1 MSIRNARDEIL
12 AFWFENAPDMNKW
25 FMKSRD
31 FDEYIRTEFSS
42 TLERGEELVDWADTP
57 SGFVALIVLLD
68 QFSRQIWRGSP
79 KAFAY
84 DALALRIATSK
95 LDEHYPRLK
104 KFERMFAIMPL
115 MHAED
120 ANAQTRCVLK
130 VEEEAADGDPRLLAA
145 HDQVGVVLRHRG
157 AIFLRVD
164 AAGDAGGERAARSAA
179 ATRRRRAPLR
189 ARFFSS
195 RIELTAIDA
204 FAGHPVVLQLV
215 RAL

>member
-1 MSIRNARDEIL
+1 MSIRSTRDEIL

-84 DALALRIATSK
+84 DALALRVATSK
-95 LDEHYPRLK
+95 LDEHYPQLQR
-104 KFERMFAIMPL
+104 FERMFAIMPL

-120 ANAQTRCVLK
+120 ANAQTRCVLM
-130 VEEEAADGDPRLLAA
+130 VEEEAADGDPFWKNVLEHAKG
-145 HDQVGVVLRHRG
+145 HFNVV
-157 AIFLRVD
+157 
-164 AAGDAGGERAARSAA
+164 ERFG
-179 ATRRRRAPLR
+179 
-189 ARFFSS
+189 RFPK
-195 RIELTAIDA
+195 RNAVLGRETTPEEQAYIDET
-204 FAGHPVVLQLV
+204 PNLPY
-215 RAL
+215 